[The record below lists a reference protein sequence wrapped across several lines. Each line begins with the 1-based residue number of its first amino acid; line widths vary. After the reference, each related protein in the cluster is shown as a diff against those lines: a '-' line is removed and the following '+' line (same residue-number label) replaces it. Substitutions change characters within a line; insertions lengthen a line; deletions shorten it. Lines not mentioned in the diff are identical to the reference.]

1 MKERSLNGKWALRCE
16 EKGICAEAQVPG
28 DIHADLFRA
37 GVIDDPY
44 FGLNHR
50 SLRWVLGED
59 FVYETTFRA
68 GQEERSAESAFL
80 CFYGID
86 TYASVELNGVLLGE
100 TKNMFLRY
108 DFDVTKL
115 LRDENVLRVYMR
127 SAARIAQSFDCG
139 NYFATFNVPR
149 IFMRK
154 AQCHF
159 GWDWAPDLPGYGI
172 WNDVTLRYGSA
183 RRMER
188 LRWYAYEDGAVNFRA
203 ELNFGGED
211 VYFRAEVAL
220 RPGASLAEGKTERT
234 VAATGTKNLVNLYVP
249 DRELWWPRG
258 YGGQNLYE
266 YRVGLYAADGT
277 LLDECRGRLAFRTV
291 EAEQHPFG
299 EASVSFTL
307 KVNGVRVYC
316 RGSNWVPAEC
326 FTGTMKREKYERLIR
341 LAAEGNFN
349 MLRVWGGGIYE
360 RGLFYDLCDEYGI
373 MVWQD
378 FMFACADIPEEDAA
392 FVENCLKEVDYQ
404 VDRLAGHPSI
414 VFWCGG
420 NEKTGSCGKM
430 IQHGDYFVDTLLH
443 GRVATLDAT
452 RPFLRQSPFSLTDN
466 GNDRTSGESHCS
478 SFEEALTRGM
488 RNYRKAVAEKLTT
501 FTSECAVLGPSV
513 REQFERMFP
522 ADKLWPVNEY
532 WEDRFMKNPYATFEF
547 SFAKQE
553 VRFAEELYGQAR
565 GLDDFIFKAM
575 SVHAESL
582 QAEADH
588 SRCSA
593 WKNSGFM
600 NWMFSDIWPSG
611 TWAVIDH
618 SLQPK
623 QAYYRLKRC
632 YAPLR
637 PAFAYGQGGETGAYV
652 LNDTREDFAGR
663 FVYGEKRMDGSF
675 VWEKEEDVRIPA
687 GGHVRIGD
695 APCAAGDYLYGE
707 LLCGGARV
715 VKEIVSPTMWAD
727 TSFESDYTVR
737 LRRDGRDLLADI
749 TANKFLKSLYLHFDR
764 NYEYRYSDNFIDVEA
779 GETVTVRI
787 SSAREIDPAALRF
800 SDFAAQEG

>member
-1 MKERSLNGKWALRCE
+1 MRERSLNGQWSLQCE
-16 EKGICAEAQVPG
+16 AKNIHVSAQVPG

-37 GVIDDPY
+37 GIIEDPY

-50 SLRWVLGED
+50 ALHWVLGEN
-59 FVYETTFRA
+59 FVYETRFCA
-68 GQEERSAESAFL
+68 EEEELSAESAFL
-80 CFYGID
+80 RFYGID
-86 TYASVELNGVLLGE
+86 TYASVELNGVTLGE
-100 TKNMFLRY
+100 TENMFLRY
-108 DFDVTKL
+108 EFDVTRL
-115 LRDENVLRVYMR
+115 LRRENVLRVRMR
-127 SAARIAQSFDCG
+127 STARVAQTFDCAS
-139 NYFATFNVPR
+139 YFATFNVPR

-172 WNDVTLRYGSA
+172 WSDVTLCCGS
-183 RRMER
+183 RRR
-188 LRWYAYEDGAVNFRA
+188 IGALRWYAFPDGSVNFRA

-211 VYFRAEVAL
+211 VYLKAEAAL
-220 RPGASLAEGKTERT
+220 FPGKPLAAGKTECT
-234 VAATGTKNLVNLYVP
+234 VAATGMKNLVNVYVP
-249 DRELWWPRG
+249 QPKLWWPRG
-258 YGGQNLYE
+258 YGKANLYE

-277 LLDECRGRLAFRTV
+277 LLDERRGRFAFRTV
-291 EAEQHPFG
+291 EAEQLPFG
-299 EASVSFTL
+299 DANRSFTL

-326 FTGTMKREKYERLIR
+326 FTGIMRQEKYERLIR

-360 RGLFYDLCDEYGI
+360 RDRFYDLCDEYGI

-392 FVENCLKEVDYQ
+392 FVENCLREVDYQ
-404 VDRLAGHPSI
+404 VERLAGHASI
-414 VFWCGG
+414 VCWCGG

-443 GRVATLDAT
+443 GRVATLDPT
-452 RPFLRQSPFSLTDN
+452 RPFLRQSPFSWTDS

-478 SFEEALTRGM
+478 SFEDSLAKGM
-488 RNYRKAVAEKLTT
+488 RNYRKTVAEKQTS
-501 FTSECAVLGPSV
+501 FTSECAVLGPAV

-532 WEDRFMKNPYATFEF
+532 WEDRFMKNPYAAIEC
-547 SFAKQE
+547 SFAQQE
-553 VRFAEELYGQAR
+553 VRFATELYGAPR
-565 GLDDFIFKAM
+565 GLDEFIFKAM

-582 QAEADH
+582 QAEIDH
-588 SRCSA
+588 SRSRA

-600 NWMFSDIWPSG
+600 NWMFSDIWPSA
-611 TWAVIDH
+611 TWAVVDH
-618 SLQPK
+618 SLEPK
-623 QAYYRLKRC
+623 QAYYRLRRC

-637 PAFAYGQGGETGAYV
+637 PAFVYEAGGETGAYV
-652 LNDTREDFAGR
+652 FNDTRKPFSGR

-675 VWEKEEDVRIPA
+675 VWREERAVRIPA
-687 GGHVRIGD
+687 GGHVRVG
-695 APCAAGDYLYGE
+695 AAACAAKNYLCGE
-707 LLCGGARV
+707 LLRGGKRV

-727 TSFESDYTVR
+727 IAFESDYTVR
-737 LRRDGRDLLADI
+737 LRRDGKGLLAAV
-749 TANKFLKSLYLHFDR
+749 TANKFLKSLYLYFKENGD
-764 NYEYRYSDNFIDVEA
+764 YAYSDNFLDVEA

-787 SSAREIDPAALRF
+787 SSAREIDPQALRF
-800 SDFAAQEG
+800 CDFAAPGR